1 MDEYTKRLEA
11 ENAGLH
17 IMLDKAYNELGQTK
31 RSVEQARRII
41 RNAIVI
47 TEQSKIGPKVKEKLL
62 NELLE
67 VLET

>member
-17 IMLDKAYNELGQTK
+17 ILLDKAYDDHGRTK
-31 RSVEQARRII
+31 RSMEQARRII